1 MKGQDR
7 DEWIARRAYALWE
20 QCGRQDGRDLE
31 HWMEAVRE
39 HDELERTQAS
49 ADGREVL
56 VRFRPK
62 TPTTAPRRR
71 TRRAVAVAAG

>member
-7 DEWIARRAYALWE
+7 DEWIAQRAYALWE
-20 QCGRQDGRDLE
+20 QCGRLDGGDRE
-31 HWMEAVRE
+31 HWMQAVRE
-39 HDELERTQAS
+39 RDELERTQAS

-62 TPTTAPRRR
+62 ASTTTPRRR
-71 TRRAVAVAAG
+71 TAPAAAVAGG

>member
-1 MKGQDR
+1 MKGEDR

-20 QCGRQDGRDLE
+20 QSGRVDGRDLE
-31 HWMEAVRE
+31 HWVQAVRE
-39 HDELERTQAS
+39 RNELERTQAS

-62 TPTTAPRRR
+62 APTATPPRRNG
-71 TRRAVAVAAG
+71 RAGVRAAG